1 MPDRT
6 GEFREIYRTQSQS
19 QSAASTLSDSKGRD
33 GQQRQRQQDQTRA
46 DALRRH
52 RKRKQWN
59 RVVASS
65 STTSSNASTPA
76 IDLSDPDL
84 DVWTLEASQIIA
96 SLRSLALFL
105 NSIRRAYLDLSSSS
119 SSSSSHEGKGRA
131 INGSFNDG
139 GSKSREE
146 LDLSKGLLEA
156 WKDVKWLNDRERDE
170 VDWQAKTV
178 LKRCIERVR
187 ELEQAEKNR
196 HAKAAQLIGSSSTMS
211 ASSRANQFSRLL
223 GLPALL
229 PSNDAE
235 KSEEMLHAHRSQ
247 VSLYIGRRLADVG
260 RVQKEQ
266 QEVRVLRQLERQSMS
281 TAGAAGAIHV
291 SGPASGAGGSKG
303 KAREDDGAIPAIF
316 VPDPIQ
322 SSQGDPDGYGYGG
335 EDEDYTPIDSLLSQ
349 SQIQQFESESS
360 ALLQEA
366 NSALA
371 SIEKAQTSLLEIS
384 SLQSELAVHLTQQME
399 LTDQLW
405 EDSVMVSG
413 RVDEGNKQLKEARER
428 NKEGRLWL
436 LVFLLGA
443 SFSLLFLE
451 YY

>member
-1 MPDRT
+1 
-6 GEFREIYRTQSQS
+6 
-19 QSAASTLSDSKGRD
+19 
-33 GQQRQRQQDQTRA
+33 
-46 DALRRH
+46 
-52 RKRKQWN
+52 
-59 RVVASS
+59 
-65 STTSSNASTPA
+65 
-76 IDLSDPDL
+76 
-84 DVWTLEASQIIA
+84 
-96 SLRSLALFL
+96 
-105 NSIRRAYLDLSSSS
+105 
-119 SSSSSHEGKGRA
+119 
-131 INGSFNDG
+131 
-139 GSKSREE
+139 
-146 LDLSKGLLEA
+146 
-156 WKDVKWLNDRERDE
+156 
-170 VDWQAKTV
+170 
-178 LKRCIERVR
+178 
-187 ELEQAEKNR
+187 
-196 HAKAAQLIGSSSTMS
+196 MS

-291 SGPASGAGGSKG
+291 PGSASGAGGSKG

-316 VPDPIQ
+316 VPDPIE
-322 SSQGDPDGYGYGG
+322 SSQGDADGG
-335 EDEDYTPIDSLLSQ
+335 EDEDYAPIDSLLSQ

-443 SFSLLFLE
+443 SFSLL
-451 YY
+451 